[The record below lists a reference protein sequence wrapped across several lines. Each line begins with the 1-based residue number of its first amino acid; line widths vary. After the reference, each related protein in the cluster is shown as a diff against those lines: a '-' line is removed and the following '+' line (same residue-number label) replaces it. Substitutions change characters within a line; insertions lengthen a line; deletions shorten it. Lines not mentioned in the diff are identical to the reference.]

1 MKKGMNFSVV
11 VIGLLVVAIV
21 AMSIGFA
28 SFAQNLNITGNTTV
42 QSTSW
47 NVQFKTDSYSETA
60 GSMTV
65 DTGNRVINATSMTY
79 NVTLS
84 KPGEFYEFTID
95 VENTGTFD
103 AQLEGI
109 TMSSLTTEQ
118 QKYLVYKINEVEK
131 RTKLLINHKNKIVA
145 SDKFNVSEGIM
156 IILSIL
162 AAILVVRG
170 FIVVPGY
177 LFECFVP
184 ASFFAFVAKSL
195 LSICKDKEIGII
207 EFLFGICFGGLF
219 ALLTLLALL
228 GVNLWR
234 FI

>member
-1 MKKGMNFSVV
+1 MAN
-11 VIGLLVVAIV
+11 IV
-21 AMSIGFA
+21 YKSHLF
-28 SFAQNLNITGNTTV
+28 
-42 QSTSW
+42 
-47 NVQFKTDSYSETA
+47 
-60 GSMTV
+60 
-65 DTGNRVINATSMTY
+65 
-79 NVTLS
+79 
-84 KPGEFYEFTID
+84 
-95 VENTGTFD
+95 
-103 AQLEGI
+103 
-109 TMSSLTTEQ
+109 
-118 QKYLVYKINEVEK
+118 VYKINEVEK

>member
-118 QKYLVYKINEVEK
+118 QKYLVYKITYDGTEY
-131 RTKLLINHKNKIVA
+131 TTTT
-145 SDKFNVSEGIM
+145 SS
-156 IILSIL
+156 L
-162 AAILVVRG
+162 AID
-170 FIVVPGY
+170 
-177 LFECFVP
+177 
-184 ASFFAFVAKSL
+184 L
-195 LSICKDKEIGII
+195 LSGNTETVKVRVEYIQPDNPDDLPDSQQVIT
-207 EFLFGICFGGLF
+207 LNA
-219 ALLTLLALL
+219 ALDYVQKQA
-228 GVNLWR
+228 
-234 FI
+234 